1 MTADPVRAALR
12 ACALRAADVLPTC
25 RSRLAPSRKLA
36 AYLAVVELEL
46 PAPRVRRV
54 LRWRRADLDA
64 ACLDI
69 EELREDPQLDEAI
82 EAVATDLRIEFAP
95 HPTAAAPA
103 PLGVKALNAQRS
115 ARAARRALSLL
126 VAAGGEIVPY
136 QAFGAACS
144 ARVAI
149 CAARKALGGGGI
161 RTIRGRGFR
170 ITEAGLATLR
180 AQLAR
185 SDDTPDAVD
194 QRCLQSAGSEQIAA

>member
-1 MTADPVRAALR
+1 MTADLVSAALR
-12 ACALRAADVLPTC
+12 ACTRRSTEVLTSSRAPMAPT
-25 RSRLAPSRKLA
+25 RKLA

-46 PAPRVRRV
+46 PASRVRRA
-54 LRWRRADLDA
+54 LGWRRTDLDT
-64 ACLDI
+64 ACLEVED
-69 EELREDPQLDEAI
+69 LREDPQVDEAI
-82 EAVATDLRIEFAP
+82 EAAATDLRAEFAP
-95 HPTAAAPA
+95 HPTPAAPA
-103 PLGVKALNAQRS
+103 PLGVEALNAQRS

-170 ITEAGLATLR
+170 ITEAGLAILR
-180 AQLAR
+180 AQLSR

-194 QRCLQSAGSEQIAA
+194 LRCLQSAASEQIAA